1 MAYRIMLYP
10 IQNIASVVARVAFP
24 ALSAGRDDRPVMA
37 SDYLRMTR
45 VTAAVTFPLMTAFAV
60 MSRPAVAVLLGSK
73 WAGVAP
79 LIMVLAPV
87 GLVQSVSSSAGVLFQ
102 SVGRTDVQFRWA
114 LATSPI
120 FIGAFILG
128 VRWGV
133 MGVAVGY
140 AVVSLVLWLP
150 GMWLALRQ
158 AGMTVGNYLGALSR
172 AGANSV
178 VMGIVLGLVWL
189 VANPSAWLIA
199 AACVAGVVAYCGM
212 VLADDRTSAR
222 EILRLVRVTGSR

>member
-1 MAYRIMLYP
+1 
-10 IQNIASVVARVAFP
+10 
-24 ALSAGRDDRPVMA
+24 
-37 SDYLRMTR
+37 
-45 VTAAVTFPLMTAFAV
+45 VTFPLMTAFAV